1 MPALFGIHIVYDMNM
16 TNLEH
21 FEMKEIGVNYQKTL
35 NYIKKRLDTSIHDFA
50 TRNEIVKEILQSC
63 PYIEHYWEQKN
74 HVYNSDKPLEA
85 DSPYGMMVS
94 RLTNYLL
101 MSDES
106 KQMSRQEET
115 TYVFTDE
122 YMKRKINRESIT
134 VDEDGEQLNI
144 LDSMNLQIVARPKRG
159 GKNVLMPSK
168 VTIDKKKDLY
178 KDTYM
183 SRVLTDYQLMI
194 NTCITMHVKATY
206 NRRLLNW
213 QLHTLRDDQKLA
225 KEMLSGYFGK
235 HLQKYPQPQKE
246 LNVFDWRDGRTL
258 LKLLQMRGDFYQNY
272 DFWLTCFDLQC
283 LLDKIHLTDDE
294 DMVRKMLY
302 KGFTIK
308 DIEYF
313 SGIKYNQIY
322 YGIIPNIIKKIQ
334 QRNIP
339 YDVEVNP
346 SIIDKIEQRDETK
359 LQKKEEKLKNDNK
372 LQQIY

>member
-1 MPALFGIHIVYDMNM
+1 M
-16 TNLEH
+16 E
-21 FEMKEIGVNYQKTL
+21 EIGVNYQKTL
-35 NYIKKRLDTSIHDFA
+35 KYIKKRLDTGIHDFV
-50 TRNEIVKEILQSC
+50 TRNKIVKEILQSC
-63 PYIEHYWEQKN
+63 PYIERYWEQKN
-74 HVYNSDKPLEA
+74 HVHNSGGFLEA
-85 DSPYGMMVS
+85 DSPYGMLVS

-134 VDEDGEQLNI
+134 VDEDGERLNI
-144 LDSMNLQIVARPKRG
+144 INSMNLQIVKRPNKG
-159 GKNVLMPSK
+159 GRNSIIPSK
-168 VTIDKKKDLY
+168 VTINKKEDLY

-183 SRVLTDYQLMI
+183 SHVLTDYQLMI
-194 NTCITMHVKATY
+194 NTCISKRVKGTY

-225 KEMLSGYFGK
+225 KEMLHGYYGRHF
-235 HLQKYPQPQKE
+235 QKYPQPQKE

-272 DFWLTCFDLQC
+272 NFWLTCFDLQC
-283 LLDKIHLTDDE
+283 LLDKIHLTDNE

-308 DIEYF
+308 DIAYS
-313 SGIKYNQIY
+313 SGITYNQIY
-322 YGIIPNIIKKIQ
+322 YGIIPGIIKKIQ

-346 SIIDKIEQRDETK
+346 SIIDRIEKRDKTK
-359 LQKKEEKLKNDNK
+359 LEKKEEKSKNDNK
-372 LQQIY
+372 LQQVY